1 MQHGIEAVP
10 FITPWGTAFMNV
22 SDRRFGLP
30 DSECCVRLSGVGGE
44 YLTNELTGHIR
55 YRQARPA
62 LTKRC
67 LLIRR
72 TRHPWL
78 LCSVCV
84 AQRSRLRLQSKGFAR
99 KWTSARVWQ
108 NKRVPKN
115 PNRHQLYLNNTR
127 FEDGLVLRKRRT
139 DGMFIIQSRKKTAR
153 SLMFSSMDSNKFMI
167 NINTYLKRN
176 LLNLEWNIKSFYRM
190 CDGSNTDKIHAS
202 STDCSNSLSS
212 DISTCLTF
220 NALLDL
226 IRL

>member
-30 DSECCVRLSGVGGE
+30 DSECCVHLSGVGGE
-44 YLTNELTGHIR
+44 YFTNELTGHIR

-84 AQRSRLRLQSKGFAR
+84 AHQCRAKDLPYERNKCASVTKQ
-99 KWTSARVWQ
+99 TSCQESQQASYW
-108 NKRVPKN
+108 
-115 PNRHQLYLNNTR
+115 
-127 FEDGLVLRKRRT
+127 
-139 DGMFIIQSRKKTAR
+139 FIH
-153 SLMFSSMDSNKFMI
+153 L
-167 NINTYLKRN
+167 YLKRPT
-176 LLNLEWNIKSFYRM
+176 IKTS
-190 CDGSNTDKIHAS
+190 GSPDWKEEKVNQLQHNCVETERDEQI
-202 STDCSNSLSS
+202 TCSIPKK
-212 DISTCLTF
+212 D
-220 NALLDL
+220 
-226 IRL
+226 